1 MTRRRTILYTFL
13 SLAAALLFS
22 ITAAGFR
29 SPGATLAL
37 ITKVV
42 KEVSHRND
50 ASDWDDA
57 EKGDLLMAGDR
68 VKTGQ
73 QSLAILKFNDRSIVR
88 VREKSEIAMTTESD
102 GKATVKSI
110 DGATGSYGFDI
121 QKQQSDE
128 KFRFTSPTSVAS
140 IRGTMGT
147 WSSGLGNDTLILPTG
162 LVNLLNKVS
171 DRNLDVPAGYIAF
184 SNADGSLTMRPA
196 TEQELAAARRAAT
209 GGTPRELDLK
219 LRDEDGNE
227 KDLKI
232 KYRE

>member
-1 MTRRRTILYTFL
+1 MTRRRLTLYLFL
-13 SLAAALLFS
+13 TLAAGLLFS
-22 ITAAGFR
+22 ISAAGFR

-50 ASDWDDA
+50 SSDWGDA

-88 VREKSEIAMTTESD
+88 VREKSEIAMTSESD
-102 GKATVKSI
+102 GKASVKTI
-110 DGATGSYGFDI
+110 DGADGSYGFDI
-121 QKQQSDE
+121 QKQHSDE

-147 WSSGLGNDTLILPTG
+147 WSSGLGNDTLVLPSG

-219 LRDEDGNE
+219 LRDDDGNE